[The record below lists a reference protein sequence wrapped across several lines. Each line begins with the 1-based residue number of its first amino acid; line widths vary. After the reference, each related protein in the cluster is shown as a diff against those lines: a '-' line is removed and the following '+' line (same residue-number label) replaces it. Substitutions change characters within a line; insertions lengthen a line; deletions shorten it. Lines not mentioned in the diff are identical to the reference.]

1 MPTAMLH
8 KSLVR
13 TLLMA
18 ATVLG
23 ASAAP
28 CFIWPT
34 VVGQGSVRL
43 LERFGKYKCTLEPGL
58 HWTIPFVDR
67 AHKVTTKELVV
78 DTPPQNCITKDNAPL
93 KADAVLY
100 YRIFDPKRA
109 LYGVENLRF
118 AISNLAQAQVRAEI
132 GKLSLDET
140 FAAREALSKTLLQ
153 VLDGATGPWG
163 VSVTRVE
170 IKEIAPYPDILESM
184 ELVMSA
190 ERQKRAAILRS
201 EGERESARN
210 AAAAAADAAVQAAEA
225 DKTSVVLKAEA
236 DAAAV
241 RLAAEAAADSERA
254 RSAAQRDALML
265 TKEALDGSAEAAS
278 RIEMLRQYTEATA
291 LLTAS
296 PNAKT
301 VVLPRGDEWL
311 AKIGVAM
318 SDAPG
323 PEP

>member
-1 MPTAMLH
+1 M
-8 KSLVR
+8 
-13 TLLMA
+13 
-18 ATVLG
+18 
-23 ASAAP
+23 
-28 CFIWPT
+28 
-34 VVGQGSVRL
+34 
-43 LERFGKYKCTLEPGL
+43 
-58 HWTIPFVDR
+58 
-67 AHKVTTKELVV
+67 
-78 DTPPQNCITKDNAPL
+78 
-93 KADAVLY
+93 
-100 YRIFDPKRA
+100 
-109 LYGVENLRF
+109 
-118 AISNLAQAQVRAEI
+118 
-132 GKLSLDET
+132 
-140 FAAREALSKTLLQ
+140 
-153 VLDGATGPWG
+153 
-163 VSVTRVE
+163 
-170 IKEIAPYPDILESM
+170 
-184 ELVMSA
+184 
-190 ERQKRAAILRS
+190 
-201 EGERESARN
+201 SARN